1 MARTT
6 FALFLSCA
14 AVLGAPAAYAGPFG
28 SLYSWRETPGF
39 TPRGLTGDPD
49 IARWLMTL
57 PRSDSWPEPTMDQAM
72 STQIF
77 GDTPI
82 GGEASHFAPGAP
94 ANTWAHVAEATVA
107 RQLFDAEPMG
117 SEPYRFT
124 NPLAPSTAVAQN
136 IQPGSGPGLEGR
148 SASAPRSAELETCT
162 CMNLPTKPLP
172 AGIPAR

>member
-6 FALFLSCA
+6 FALFLACA

-28 SLYSWRETPGF
+28 TLYSWRETLGF
-39 TPRGLTGDPD
+39 APRGLTGDPD

-57 PRSDSWPEPTMDQAM
+57 PHSDGWPEPTIDQAM

-77 GDTPI
+77 GDSPI
-82 GGEASHFAPGAP
+82 GGEAYHFSPGEPSNAS
-94 ANTWAHVAEATVA
+94 ADVAQATVA

-162 CMNLPTKPLP
+162 CMNLQTKYLP